1 MKINGSEVKTVKE
14 NERSKQTKRN
24 NRAKQSSGNTP
35 INKKSAS
42 KKGYAS
48 DKASTADD
56 AKTLTP
62 QGIIGLVI
70 AAVLIVCVIT
80 AVVFGVMHVGKATG
94 GSTKDDK
101 NQTVAEQLSS
111 GKSSSGSS
119 SSSPTDE
126 ETFPGLTSDT
136 SKNDATLKEWEKKAS
151 EEGDKQGADYYNSLQ
166 GTGLKKDDVSTDDS
180 YARVASG
187 VVSDIKTLSCDAFY
201 AKYNKVTD
209 KNCDAY
215 GTIQNNAKNEDPE
228 YLDRYSD
235 NTETWLTYS
244 MNKSGSGFTVFVSKG
259 SVVTDVSFAF
269 ESALE

>member
-14 NERSKQTKRN
+14 NERSKQTNRS
-24 NRAKQSSGNTP
+24 NRAKQSSGNTT
-35 INKKSAS
+35 INKKSVS
-42 KKGYAS
+42 KKEYAR
-48 DKASTADD
+48 DKASSADD
-56 AKTLTP
+56 TKTPTP

-70 AAVLIVCVIT
+70 AAVLIVCIIT
-80 AVVFGVMHVGKATG
+80 VVVFGVMRIGKATG
-94 GSTKDDK
+94 GSAKGDK

-111 GKSSSGSS
+111 GKSSS
-119 SSSPTDE
+119 SSSPTGE

-151 EEGDKQGADYYNSLQ
+151 DEGDKQGADYYNSLQ

-180 YARVASG
+180 YAKIASG

-201 AKYNKVTD
+201 AKYSKVTD

-215 GTIQNNAKNEDPE
+215 GTIQNNAKNEEPK

-244 MNKSGSGFTVFVSKG
+244 MNKSGSGFTVYVSKD

>member
-24 NRAKQSSGNTP
+24 NRAKQSSGNTS
-35 INKKSAS
+35 INKK
-42 KKGYAS
+42 KEYAS
-48 DKASTADD
+48 DKASSVGDV
-56 AKTLTP
+56 KTLTP

-70 AAVLIVCVIT
+70 AVVLIVCIIT
-80 AVVFGVMHVGKATG
+80 VVVFGVMHIGKTTG
-94 GSTKDDK
+94 GSTKGDK

-111 GKSSSGSS
+111 GKSGSGS

-180 YARVASG
+180 YAKVASG

-215 GTIQNNAKNEDPE
+215 GTIQNNAKNEDPK

-244 MNKSGSGFTVFVSKG
+244 MNKSGSGFTVYVSKD

>member
-14 NERSKQTKRN
+14 NGRSKRSNQD
-24 NRAKQSSGNTP
+24 KQSSGNTP

-42 KKGYAS
+42 KKEYAS
-48 DKASTADD
+48 DKASSADD
-56 AKTLTP
+56 TKTLTP

-70 AAVLIVCVIT
+70 AAVLIVGIII
-80 AVVFGVMHVGKATG
+80 AVVFGVMHIGKATG
-94 GSTKDDK
+94 GSTKGDK

-111 GKSSSGSS
+111 GNGSSSS

-151 EEGDKQGADYYNSLQ
+151 DEGDKQGADYYNSLQ
-166 GTGLKKDDVSTDDS
+166 GTGLKKDDNSTDDA
-180 YARVASG
+180 YAKIASG

-201 AKYNKVTD
+201 AKYSKVTD

-215 GTIQNNAKNEDPE
+215 GTIQSNARNEDPK

-244 MNKSGSGFTVFVSKG
+244 MNKSGSGFTVYVSKD

>member
-14 NERSKQTKRN
+14 NGRSKQTKRS

-42 KKGYAS
+42 KKEYAS
-48 DKASTADD
+48 DKASSADD

-70 AAVLIVCVIT
+70 AVVLIVCIIAV
-80 AVVFGVMHVGKATG
+80 VVFGVMHIGKATG
-94 GSTKDDK
+94 GSTKGDK
-101 NQTVAEQLSS
+101 NQTVAEQLSN
-111 GKSSSGSS
+111 GKSSGSG
-119 SSSPTDE
+119 SSPTDE

-166 GTGLKKDDVSTDDS
+166 GTGLKKDDVSTDDV
-180 YARVASG
+180 YAKVASG

-201 AKYNKVTD
+201 AKYSKVTN

-215 GTIQNNAKNEDPE
+215 GTIQNNAKNEDPK

-244 MNKSGSGFTVFVSKG
+244 MNKSGSGFTVYVSKDN
-259 SVVTDVSFAF
+259 VVTDVSFAF

>member
-14 NERSKQTKRN
+14 NGRSKRSNQ
-24 NRAKQSSGNTP
+24 AKQSSGNTT

-42 KKGYAS
+42 KKEYAS
-48 DKASTADD
+48 DKESSAD

-70 AAVLIVCVIT
+70 AAVLIVGIII
-80 AVVFGVMHVGKATG
+80 AVVFGVMHIGKATG
-94 GSTKDDK
+94 GSTKGDK

-111 GKSSSGSS
+111 GKSGSS
-119 SSSPTDE
+119 SGSSPTDE

-151 EEGDKQGADYYNSLQ
+151 DEGDKQGADYYNSLQ

-180 YARVASG
+180 YAKVASG

-201 AKYNKVTD
+201 AKYNKVSD
-209 KNCDAY
+209 KNCEAY
-215 GTIQNNAKNEDPE
+215 GTIQDAAKKEDPK

-235 NTETWLTYS
+235 NTETWFSYS
-244 MNKSGSGFTVFVSKG
+244 MDESGSGFTVYVSKD
-259 SVVTDVSFAF
+259 SVVSDVSFAF
-269 ESALE
+269 E

>member
-14 NERSKQTKRN
+14 NGRSKRSNK
-24 NRAKQSSGNTP
+24 AKQSSGNTS

-42 KKGYAS
+42 KKEYAS
-48 DKASTADD
+48 DKASSADD
-56 AKTLTP
+56 TKTLTP

-70 AAVLIVCVIT
+70 AAVLIVCIII
-80 AVVFGVMHVGKATG
+80 AVVFGVMHIGKTTG
-94 GSTKDDK
+94 GSTKGDK
-101 NQTVAEQLSS
+101 NQTVAEQLRS
-111 GKSSSGSS
+111 GKSSSGS

-151 EEGDKQGADYYNSLQ
+151 NEGDKQGADYYNSLQ
-166 GTGLKKDDVSTDDS
+166 GTGLKKDDNSTDDA
-180 YARVASG
+180 YARIASG

-201 AKYNKVTD
+201 AKYSKVTD

-215 GTIQNNAKNEDPE
+215 GTIQNNAKNEDPK

-244 MNKSGSGFTVFVSKG
+244 MNKSGSGFTVYVSKD

>member
-14 NERSKQTKRN
+14 NGRSKRSNQ
-24 NRAKQSSGNTP
+24 AKQSSGNTS

-42 KKGYAS
+42 KKEYAS
-48 DKASTADD
+48 DKASSADD
-56 AKTLTP
+56 TKTLTP

-70 AAVLIVCVIT
+70 AAVLIIGIIIV
-80 AVVFGVMHVGKATG
+80 VVFGVMHIGKATG
-94 GSTKDDK
+94 GSTKADK

-111 GKSSSGSS
+111 SS

-151 EEGDKQGADYYNSLQ
+151 DEGDKQGADYYNSLQ
-166 GTGLKKDDVSTDDS
+166 GTGLKKDDVSTDDA
-180 YARVASG
+180 YAKIASG

-201 AKYNKVTD
+201 AKYSKVTD

-215 GTIQNNAKNEDPE
+215 GTIQNNAKNEGPK

-244 MNKSGSGFTVFVSKG
+244 MNKSGSGFTVYVSKD

>member
-14 NERSKQTKRN
+14 NEQSKQTKRS
-24 NRAKQSSGNTP
+24 NRDRKSSGNTS

-42 KKGYAS
+42 KKEYAS
-48 DKASTADD
+48 DKASPADD
-56 AKTLTP
+56 TKTLTP

-70 AAVLIVCVIT
+70 AAVLIVGIIIV
-80 AVVFGVMHVGKATG
+80 VVFGVMHIGKATG

-111 GKSSSGSS
+111 GNGSSSSG
-119 SSSPTDE
+119 SSPTDE

-136 SKNDATLKEWEKKAS
+136 SKNDATLKEWEKRAS
-151 EEGDKQGADYYNSLQ
+151 DEGDKQGADYYNSLQ
-166 GTGLKKDDVSTDDS
+166 GTGLKKDDVSTDDA
-180 YARVASG
+180 YAKIASG

-215 GTIQNNAKNEDPE
+215 GTIQNNVKNEDPK

-244 MNKSGSGFTVFVSKG
+244 MNKSESGFTVYVSKD

>member
-1 MKINGSEVKTVKE
+1 MKINGSEVKAVKE
-14 NERSKQTKRN
+14 NGRSKQSNRS

-35 INKKSAS
+35 INKK
-42 KKGYAS
+42 KEYAS
-48 DKASTADD
+48 DKESSAGDS
-56 AKTLTP
+56 KTLTP

-70 AAVLIVCVIT
+70 AAVLIVCIIT
-80 AVVFGVMHVGKATG
+80 VVVFGVMHIGKATG
-94 GSTKDDK
+94 GSTKGDK

-111 GKSSSGSS
+111 GKSGSS
-119 SSSPTDE
+119 SGSSPTDE

-151 EEGDKQGADYYNSLQ
+151 DEGDKQGADYYNSLQ

-180 YARVASG
+180 YAKIASG

-201 AKYNKVTD
+201 AKYSKVTD

-215 GTIQNNAKNEDPE
+215 GTIQDAAKKEEPK

-235 NTETWLTYS
+235 NTETWFSYS
-244 MNKSGSGFTVFVSKG
+244 MDKSGSGFTVYVSKD
-259 SVVTDVSFAF
+259 SVVSDVSFAF
-269 ESALE
+269 ESPLE